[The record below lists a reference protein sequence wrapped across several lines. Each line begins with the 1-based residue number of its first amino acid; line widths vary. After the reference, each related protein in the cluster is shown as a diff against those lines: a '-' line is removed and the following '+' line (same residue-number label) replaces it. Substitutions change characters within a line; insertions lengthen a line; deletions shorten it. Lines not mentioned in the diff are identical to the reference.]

1 MYSVEAVMPSSTA
14 SEGTKGALMRD
25 ILCPMPS
32 TVTRVNVKNGD
43 QVRKGDVLLVV
54 EAMKMEVGI
63 GGKGET

>member
-1 MYSVEAVMPSSTA
+1 MESVLPSSA
-14 SEGTKGALMRD
+14 GNEGSKEALMRD

-43 QVRKGDVLLVV
+43 RVKKGDVLLVV

-63 GGKGET
+63 WNEEET